1 MKEKIRVLIEDY
13 AERHPL
19 AKECGGEYIY
29 QDDGAQADAIEL
41 VSNIFDLYANESGVE

>member
-1 MKEKIRVLIEDY
+1 MREKIRVLIDDY

-29 QDDGAQADAIEL
+29 QNDEAQTDAIEL
-41 VSNIFDLYANESGVE
+41 VSNIFDLYANESRVE

>member
-1 MKEKIRVLIEDY
+1 MKEKILVLIDDY

-29 QDDGAQADAIEL
+29 QDDKAQVDAIEL
-41 VSNIFDLYANESGVE
+41 VSNIFDLYASESEV